1 MTEND
6 EPLVVRLDHLVL
18 TVRDPQATVRFY
30 EAVLGMKP
38 VRFGEERL
46 ALQFG
51 NTKINLHQA
60 GAEIA
65 PYALR
70 PTPGSAD
77 LCLITEGSL
86 DAVRD
91 RLSENG
97 VPIELGPVKRTGAAG
112 PIRSVYFRDP
122 DGNLIEV
129 SRYENQ
135 GGF

>member
-1 MTEND
+1 MTENE

-38 VRFGEERL
+38 VRFGEGWL

-77 LCLITEGSL
+77 LCLITEGPL
-86 DAVRD
+86 DAVRR

-112 PIRSVYFRDP
+112 PILSVYFRDP

-129 SRYENQ
+129 SRYEDQ
-135 GGF
+135 AGS

>member
-1 MTEND
+1 MTENE

-38 VRFGEERL
+38 VRFGEGRL

-65 PYALR
+65 H
-70 PTPGSAD
+70 
-77 LCLITEGSL
+77 LCLITEGPL
-86 DAVRD
+86 DAVRR

-112 PIRSVYFRDP
+112 PILSVYFRDP

-129 SRYENQ
+129 SRYEDQ
-135 GGF
+135 AGS

>member
-60 GAEIA
+60 GQKSRLTRSA
-65 PYALR
+65 PR
-70 PTPGSAD
+70 
-77 LCLITEGSL
+77 
-86 DAVRD
+86 
-91 RLSENG
+91 
-97 VPIELGPVKRTGAAG
+97 
-112 PIRSVYFRDP
+112 RDP
-122 DGNLIEV
+122 RI
-129 SRYENQ
+129 SA
-135 GGF
+135 